1 MEMYADEGDIQRCVQ
16 AAIRVAAYQYAD
28 YAEMTVSR
36 DRCFMS
42 TYR

>member
-28 YAEMTVSR
+28 YAEMTVR
-36 DRCFMS
+36 VALLNL
-42 TYR
+42 YN